1 MNLGSVLDLVG
12 GAALGVCLT
21 GIVVFTALTNQ
32 RESDRWTDKRRLWD
46 AKRRRLRAA
55 YIRLARAELGVRDLR
70 RMAKAMGDAGLLFLH
85 GDMAIH
91 RLAQDL
97 RMDVETVKLAVLLEK
112 GDRDAEQALVQL
124 DTLLADLAY
133 LTNESHA
140 APVPP
145 PADRPVDRS
154 TGACE
159 ELVAEFDDQLAIARN
174 QLADFELP
182 L

>member
-12 GAALGVCLT
+12 GAALGACLT
-21 GIVVFTALTNQ
+21 VIVVVTALINQ
-32 RESDRWTDKRRLWD
+32 RKSNRWTDKRRLRD
-46 AKRRRLRAA
+46 AKRRRLRTA

-70 RMAKAMGDAGLLFLH
+70 RMAEAMGDTEPLSLH
-85 GDMAIH
+85 GEMAIH

-97 RMDVETVKLAVLLEK
+97 RMDVETVKLAVLLEE
-112 GDRDAEQALVQL
+112 GDRDAEQAFARLG
-124 DTLLADLAY
+124 TLLADLVY
-133 LTNESHA
+133 LTNESRA
-140 APVPP
+140 APEPLL
-145 PADRPVDRS
+145 ANRPVNRI

-159 ELVAEFDDQLAIARN
+159 ELVAEFDDLLAIARD

>member
-12 GAALGVCLT
+12 GVVLGACLT
-21 GIVVFTALTNQ
+21 VIVVVTALTNQ
-32 RESDRWTDKRRLWD
+32 RKTDRWTDKRHLRD

-70 RMAKAMGDAGLLFLH
+70 RMAEVMGDAGPISLH
-85 GDMAIH
+85 RDMAIH

-97 RMDVETVKLAVLLEK
+97 RVDVETVKLAVLLEK
-112 GDRDAEQALVQL
+112 DDRDAEQVFTRL
-124 DTLLADLAY
+124 DSLLADLAY
-133 LTNESHA
+133 LTDEGHSG
-140 APVPP
+140 PEPLL
-145 PADRPVDRS
+145 ADRPVGRI

-159 ELVAEFDDQLAIARN
+159 ELVAEFGDLLAIARD
-174 QLADFELP
+174 QLADCELP

>member
-12 GAALGVCLT
+12 AAALGACLT
-21 GIVVFTALTNQ
+21 IIVVFTALTNQ
-32 RESDRWTDKRRLWD
+32 RKTDRWADKRQLRD

-55 YIRLARAELGVRDLR
+55 YMGLAGAELGVRDLR
-70 RMAKAMGDAGLLFLH
+70 RMAEAMSDAGPLFLH
-85 GDMAIH
+85 GDTAIH

-112 GDRDAEQALVQL
+112 GDRDAEQAFVRL
-124 DTLLADLAY
+124 DTLLADLAH
-133 LTNESHA
+133 LTNESHV
-140 APVPP
+140 APQPIL
-145 PADRPVDRS
+145 ADRPVDRI

-159 ELVAEFDDQLAIARN
+159 ELVAEFDDLLVIARD